1 MPKFTHRLFK
11 NCLVKYF
18 CLYGYFIDFGIQS
31 GGNCS
36 FDDGCHSCDLD
47 IFYFSCFNI

>member
-18 CLYGYFIDFGIQS
+18 CLYGYFIDFGVQS
-31 GGNCS
+31 GMAIVHLMMGVIAVIWIFS
-36 FDDGCHSCDLD
+36 IFLALD
-47 IFYFSCFNI
+47 